1 VPGASP
7 PLPRNRAARLNARL
21 HPCKQTW
28 FSGAEREMQAEAAP
42 PRAYG
47 RSFAIGRTCSH
58 MLATYRL
65 RQRET
70 SLKTRQVFMAG
81 PDDKQVEARGAV
93 THNGGGPLPVT
104 RPQKRG
110 RKMHGSMHV
119 SGTYS
124 WKKPGGPEGAPCG
137 G

>member
-1 VPGASP
+1 
-7 PLPRNRAARLNARL
+7 
-21 HPCKQTW
+21 
-28 FSGAEREMQAEAAP
+28 
-42 PRAYG
+42 
-47 RSFAIGRTCSH
+47 

-65 RQRET
+65 HQRET

-110 RKMHGSMHV
+110 RKMQGSMHV
-119 SGTYS
+119 SGTYR
-124 WKKPGGPEGAPCG
+124 WLKKGGSLG
-137 G
+137 GLDF